1 VLIPQPTNLDA
12 DPLNWPS
19 TKKHLLLF
27 TIAFGT
33 LCADF
38 VGAIGSAPMI
48 YHSIEWNMSPDKA
61 NQPNSLMVLFL

>member
-1 VLIPQPTNLDA
+1 VLIPQPTNLA
-12 DPLNWPS
+12 SDPLNWSS

-27 TIAFGT
+27 TIAWGA

-48 YHSIEWNMSPDKA
+48 YQSIEWNLSPNKT
-61 NQPNSLMVLFL
+61 NQPNSITVLFL